1 MKSIFESIFYKVVAW
16 KLVLVTA
23 LALTAT
29 ISFAQ
34 TPYSKTYS
42 THDGLIQP
50 QITTLFKDSR
60 NYLWIGTKGGVS
72 RFNGKSFENFE
83 VAQLGIYG
91 DIHQFFEDST
101 HCIWAIAKDGLSIY
115 NGAEWK
121 AFKFES
127 ALHDAGGCAFYRDSF
142 FYIDS
147 YNELNIFSYNKFY
160 KRKLVNLCGNP
171 LRNIFYDPFTQN
183 FYTVFVNSFSIG
195 ICENDTVKLY
205 RNFQADELGAYPR
218 LRTYVYR
225 VFKDKLALIYDLKD
239 SLIETIPVLFEKGEY
254 TFTPN
259 EKGEPLF
266 WNALNGLNNKN
277 SNLHSFFKNSKG
289 KPDIT
294 YLWIDSYY
302 YWLGTERGLLKI
314 PKTGFQFFNR
324 DSIPFPWAII
334 EDSKQNLIVGD
345 FLNGLFRI
353 KEDGAIQKIS
363 SFDRWYYH
371 PALDPTG
378 PVFLYRENEIYTLT
392 QNEFKSIPKLSKEN
406 PDFTASLY
414 LIWSHRLNKLLGAQR
429 GGIFIYD
436 PKTQDLEFIKWDRKD
451 FSSFHTLCLYEDS
464 DGMIW
469 AGSRKGLIRYDVQL
483 KKYQYFA
490 NEQEKANGILSI
502 CKASDTSF
510 YVGTYNGL
518 WEFGHHSH
526 KYTLPLQILKS
537 NIISSLIN
545 YKDSLL
551 LISHLQGI
559 TVLNLKDKT
568 QYREFNFNNGFPGL
582 MPDQNAAYV
591 DSRSN
596 YYVGAFDRL
605 CVIPVKNLWH
615 EGEALTIQFTKMNG
629 KSISYQTNLITSNT
643 GKGISIEFDLI
654 GTNRP
659 VECKFRYRIQNQTEW
674 TDWFSYQYFLL
685 PELASGT
692 YCLEL
697 ETNWNEIQNNHNGKA
712 AVLNFKVE
720 QKIWKEPHF
729 PLLVSCIFVLFILGL
744 IYTLYHFKMSQK
756 KVHMLEQE
764 SKYHQA
770 RMLTAQINPHFMS
783 NFLTSIQN
791 SVSYQDTERAN
802 EKLLQVADFL
812 RKFLG
817 SINSNEQGGLIQIN
831 EELEIIRI
839 FLEMQNVLHN
849 GNLDWKI
856 QIPPEFDTTEWCVP
870 PLILQPFVENAV
882 VWGIDGKESRKGVIS
897 ITIVENKNSLDV
909 SIEDDG
915 VGIAQAKKSRL
926 YRERKQEESG
936 AEIVRQRLALL
947 KTMGIEIKISISSN
961 EKGTVVQIS
970 YPKIKS

>member
-1 MKSIFESIFYKVVAW
+1 MKTIVESIINITVKSR
-16 KLVLVTA
+16 LVLVTLFVFNA
-23 LALTAT
+23 
-29 ISFAQ
+29 INSFTQ
-34 TPYSKTYS
+34 IPFSKIYT
-42 THDGLIQP
+42 THDGLIHP

-60 NYLWIGTKGGVS
+60 NYLWIGTKGGIS
-72 RFNGKSFENFE
+72 RYNGKSFENFE
-83 VAQLGIYG
+83 VAQLGIYN
-91 DIHQFFEDST
+91 DIHQFYEDST
-101 HCIWAIAKDGLSIY
+101 HCIWAVTKNGLSIY
-115 NGAEWK
+115 NGVEWK
-121 AFKFES
+121 SNKFES
-127 ALHDAGGCAFYRDSF
+127 ALADAGSCAFYRDSF
-142 FYIDS
+142 YYIDS
-147 YNELNIFSYNKFY
+147 NNELNIFSNNQFY
-160 KRKLVNLCGNP
+160 KRKLVNLCGKP
-171 LRNIFYDPFTQN
+171 LRNIFYDPLTQN
-183 FYTVFVNSFSIG
+183 FYTFLENSYSIG
-195 ICENDTVKLY
+195 ICKNDTVKLY
-205 RNFQADELGAYPR
+205 KKFKVDELGAFPK

-225 VFKDKLALIYDLKD
+225 VFNDDLALIFDLND
-239 SLIETIPVLFEKGEY
+239 SLIEKIPVHIGKGEY

-259 EKGEPLF
+259 DDGKPLF
-266 WNALNGLNNKN
+266 WNALIGLNNKN
-277 SNLHSFFKNSKG
+277 SNLHPFFKNTKG

-294 YLWIDSYY
+294 CLWIDTYN

-314 PKTGFQFFNR
+314 PKTGFQSFNK
-324 DSIPFPWAII
+324 DSISFPWGII
-334 EDSKQNLIVGD
+334 EDSNNNILVAD
-345 FLNGLFRI
+345 FLNGLF
-353 KEDGAIQKIS
+353 KINPAGNLKQVTS
-363 SFDRWYYH
+363 LDRWYFH
-371 PALDPTG
+371 PAKDGLG
-378 PVFLYRENEIYTLT
+378 NSYFYRENEVHEYNKNGLT
-392 QNEFKSIPKLSKEN
+392 SIAKLSKSN
-406 PDFTASLY
+406 PDFTACLY
-414 LIWSHRLNKLLGAQR
+414 LEWSSTLNKLIGAQK
-429 GGIFIYD
+429 GGFFIYN
-436 PKTQDLEFIKWDRKD
+436 TGNQELELIKWNDPNFKN
-451 FSSFHTLCLYEDS
+451 FHTTCLWEDNF
-464 DGMIW
+464 GKLW
-469 AGSRKGLIRYDVQL
+469 CGSRNGLISYDYREKQTI
-483 KKYQYFA
+483 YFS
-490 NEQEKANGILSI
+490 NKDMLFKSVISI
-502 CKASDTSF
+502 CKASDTSM
-510 YVGTYNGL
+510 YIGSYNGI
-518 WEFGHHSH
+518 WEFGLQSH
-526 KYTLPLQILKS
+526 IYKNVLPSIQ
-537 NIISSLIN
+537 NCIISSLLN
-545 YKDSLL
+545 YKDS
-551 LISHLQGI
+551 IVIVSHNKGI
-559 TVLNLKDKT
+559 TVWNLKDKT
-568 QYREFNFNNGFPGL
+568 QYREFNFNNGFPGM
-582 MPDQNAAYV
+582 MPDQNAAFV

-596 YYVGAFDRL
+596 YYIGAFDRL
-605 CVIPVKNLWH
+605 CVIPVKSLWH
-615 EGEALTIQFTKMNG
+615 EGESISIQFTKMNG
-629 KSISYQTNLITSNT
+629 NFISYQPNLLTSNT

-659 VECKFRYRIQNQTEW
+659 VDCKYRYRIQNQTEW